1 MINEEL
7 QEKLLSVFD
16 KRFQDYNTKVL
27 EELGNVIKQFKD
39 LTPSQAYKLS
49 QQLKYN
55 TTVKY
60 LLNELSKI
68 SGLSVK
74 ELKAIL
80 EKVAKENIAFADVYY
95 KSRGLETPIYNENK
109 ALQRL
114 VSSVY
119 KVSSAEFKNIAK
131 STGFRLLGD
140 NGEPLLLDIDETYK
154 EVIDRCIFA
163 ISQGKETYQQAMR
176 STLKQLSSSGVRKI
190 EYESGYSRR
199 LDSSIRQNILDSM
212 RQVSNES
219 QQLFGKEFDSDG
231 IEISVHQN
239 PAPDH
244 QIVQGRQFS
253 NEEFENFQN
262 DRKAVDYTGMVFEP
276 EFEGHDRRSI
286 SEYNCYHYI
295 FSIVLGVS
303 KPQYSDKQLKEII
316 NNANKKIKF
325 DGKEYTQYE
334 LTQLQRR
341 IESAIRQEKD
351 TQILAKASDDKDLV
365 LQSQTKITQLTTK
378 YKQLCSVSGLPNKL
392 STRASVSG
400 YRRTSVVN
408 IRTSDTIDF
417 SKPLDNI
424 DDIAKY
430 VNYRKNDLYGLDV
443 KENQLKLNEKY
454 NYNDKPSLINAN
466 DFDKLEE
473 IDNYN
478 YPGKD
483 DEKDKFI
490 KVYRGWGEEK
500 YYNNYIYGKNSYG
513 DGGYIDGVG
522 TYATDNEPNAWIFA
536 NEDDKLFMEMAI
548 PNNAKFISKEDLL
561 DLHFKIYE
569 EFNNNRDVYLKKY
582 GDKVVN
588 ILDIMNEN
596 ISSTAILNNYE
607 IIYNNDYR
615 NWVILNRKILKIKKK

>member
-39 LTPSQAYKLS
+39 LTPSQAYELG

-55 TTVKY
+55 TTVKD

-74 ELKAIL
+74 DLKAIL
-80 EKVAKENIAFADVYY
+80 EKVAKENIGFADVYY
-95 KSRGLETPIYNENK
+95 KARGLETPIYSENK

-114 VSSVY
+114 VYSVY
-119 KVSSAEFKNIAK
+119 SISGAEFKNIAK

-154 EVIDRCIFA
+154 YVIDKCVVA
-163 ISQGKETYQQAMR
+163 ISQGKETYQQSMR
-176 STLKQLSSSGVRKI
+176 STLKQLSASGVRKI

-199 LDSSIRQNILDSM
+199 LDSSVRMNILDSI

-219 QQLFGKEFDSDG
+219 QQLFGKEFNSDG

-253 NEEFENFQN
+253 NEEFEKFQN
-262 DRKAVDYTGMVFEP
+262 DKRAVDYTGMIFEP
-276 EFEGHDRRSI
+276 EFDGHDRRSI

-316 NNANKKIKF
+316 NNANKKTIF

-351 TQILAKASDDKDLV
+351 TQILARASDDKELV
-365 LQSQTKITQLTTK
+365 LQSQTRITQLTTK
-378 YKQLCSVSGLPNKL
+378 YKQLCNISGLPNKL

-400 YRRTSVVN
+400 YHRVSV
-408 IRTSDTIDF
+408 
-417 SKPLDNI
+417 
-424 DDIAKY
+424 AKM
-430 VNYRKNDLYGLDV
+430 K
-443 KENQLKLNEKY
+443 
-454 NYNDKPSLINAN
+454 
-466 DFDKLEE
+466 
-473 IDNYN
+473 
-478 YPGKD
+478 
-483 DEKDKFI
+483 
-490 KVYRGWGEEK
+490 
-500 YYNNYIYGKNSYG
+500 
-513 DGGYIDGVG
+513 
-522 TYATDNEPNAWIFA
+522 
-536 NEDDKLFMEMAI
+536 
-548 PNNAKFISKEDLL
+548 
-561 DLHFKIYE
+561 
-569 EFNNNRDVYLKKY
+569 
-582 GDKVVN
+582 
-588 ILDIMNEN
+588 
-596 ISSTAILNNYE
+596 
-607 IIYNNDYR
+607 
-615 NWVILNRKILKIKKK
+615 

>member
-27 EELGNVIKQFKD
+27 EKIGNVIKQFKD
-39 LTPSQAYKLS
+39 LTPSQAYSLA

-55 TTVKY
+55 TTVKD

-74 ELKAIL
+74 DLKAIL
-80 EKVAKENIAFADVYY
+80 EKVAKENIGFADVYY
-95 KSRGLETPIYNENK
+95 KARNLETPIYESNK

-114 VSSVY
+114 VNSVY
-119 KVSSAEFKNIAK
+119 KTSGTEFKNIAK

-154 EVIDRCIFA
+154 YVIDKCVVA
-163 ISQGKETYQQAMR
+163 ISQGKETYQQSMR

-199 LDSSIRQNILDSM
+199 LDTSIRQNILDSI

-219 QQLFGKEFDSDG
+219 QQLFGEEFGSDG
-231 IEISVHQN
+231 VEISVHLN

-244 QIVQGRQFS
+244 ELVQGRQFS
-253 NEEFENFQN
+253 NEEFEKFQN
-262 DRKAVDYTGMVFEP
+262 DEQAVDYTGMIFEP

-286 SEYNCYHYI
+286 SQYNCYHYI

-316 NNANKKIKF
+316 NNANKKTTF

-351 TQILAKASDDKDLV
+351 TQILARASEDNELV
-365 LQSQTKITQLTTK
+365 LQSQTRITQLTTK

-392 STRASVSG
+392 STRGRVS
-400 YRRTSVVN
+400 
-408 IRTSDTIDF
+408 
-417 SKPLDNI
+417 
-424 DDIAKY
+424 
-430 VNYRKNDLYGLDV
+430 NYHRVSIKN
-443 KENQLKLNEKY
+443 
-454 NYNDKPSLINAN
+454 
-466 DFDKLEE
+466 
-473 IDNYN
+473 
-478 YPGKD
+478 
-483 DEKDKFI
+483 
-490 KVYRGWGEEK
+490 
-500 YYNNYIYGKNSYG
+500 
-513 DGGYIDGVG
+513 
-522 TYATDNEPNAWIFA
+522 
-536 NEDDKLFMEMAI
+536 
-548 PNNAKFISKEDLL
+548 
-561 DLHFKIYE
+561 
-569 EFNNNRDVYLKKY
+569 LKK
-582 GDKVVN
+582 
-588 ILDIMNEN
+588 
-596 ISSTAILNNYE
+596 
-607 IIYNNDYR
+607 
-615 NWVILNRKILKIKKK
+615 